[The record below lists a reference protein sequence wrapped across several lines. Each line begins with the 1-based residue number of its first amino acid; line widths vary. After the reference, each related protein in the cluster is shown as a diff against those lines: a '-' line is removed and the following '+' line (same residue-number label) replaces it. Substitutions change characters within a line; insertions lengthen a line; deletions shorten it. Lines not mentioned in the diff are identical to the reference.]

1 VKIILYSPFP
11 CKGRRACGILEGMNI
26 NINSAK
32 SYFTEMIDEVVKGN
46 EYFIL
51 RQGKPI
57 VQIIPV
63 KEDALSRAE
72 IVERLFSYQTL
83 K

>member
-1 VKIILYSPFP
+1 
-11 CKGRRACGILEGMNI
+11 MNI
-26 NINSAK
+26 NIASAK
-32 SYFTEMIDEVVKGN
+32 NYFMEMIEEVVKGH

-57 VQIIPV
+57 AQIVPV
-63 KEDALSRAE
+63 KEDTLSREE